1 MGSYH
6 IQQGSKKR
14 DTLHTVKGSTV
25 VTVPGVRD
33 NLRLNWLR
41 TTIKTI
47 RSGGTL
53 VRKRAALV
61 GALMQK
67 AGDRKQ
73 ITSYKKVDDLFL
85 ETEELFFIV
94 VRTFTTIQGI
104 LHVAG
109 ICTVSNTTGLG
120 LNPSLCST
128 VWVQEGLTPLG
139 NCGNM
144 NTHLLMNT
152 GKSMEVYVEVQIEVL
167 AMPMV
172 LEEDGHS
179 LMLGHSNTVSR
190 HFIHA

>member
-6 IQQGSKKR
+6 IQGSKKR
-14 DTLHTVKGSTV
+14 GTLHTVKGSTV

-33 NLRLNWLR
+33 DLHLNWPK
-41 TTIKTI
+41 TTMKTI

-73 ITSYKKVDDLFL
+73 ITSYMKVDDLFL

-94 VRTFTTIQGI
+94 VKTCTSVQGI

-109 ICTVSNTTGLG
+109 ICTASNTTGLG
-120 LNPSLCST
+120 PNPSLCST
-128 VWVQEGLTPLG
+128 V
-139 NCGNM
+139 
-144 NTHLLMNT
+144 
-152 GKSMEVYVEVQIEVL
+152 
-167 AMPMV
+167 
-172 LEEDGHS
+172 
-179 LMLGHSNTVSR
+179 
-190 HFIHA
+190 